1 MSGATD
7 VREILAGDG
16 EVGIDIVRSVRRWV
30 DDKVIPTADEY
41 EHANAF
47 PVELHQDMLDMG
59 LFSMIFPEEY
69 GGLGLTF
76 QTYAAVMEEISR
88 GWMSLAGMINT
99 NVIDGWAIQNFGTD
113 YQRERYLPGIV
124 SGATQACFCVTEPN
138 AGSDVQGIRTT
149 ATRDGDDY
157 VLNGN
162 KLFVTNADRGGVY
175 LTLAKTDPSI
185 EPRHRGISAFIVERD
200 TPGFTVGRMIA
211 KLGYKGAQTG
221 ELFFADARVPAVNLL
236 GGEEGFGFKQL
247 IAGLEIGRINV
258 AARGVGV
265 AQAAFDAAIAYA
277 QKRETMGQ
285 PIAQHQAI
293 QIKLAEMATK
303 IRAAR
308 LLTMEAARKKDTG
321 VRTDLEAGMAKLFA
335 SEVAAEC
342 SLEAMRIHGGI
353 GYTQELSIERYYR
366 DAPLMLVGEGTSEIQ
381 KIVIARRLL
390 ELYAAG

>member
-1 MSGATD
+1 MSVATD
-7 VREILAGDG
+7 AREILAGDG
-16 EVGIDIVRSVRRWV
+16 EIGIDIVRNVRRWV
-30 DDKVIPTADEY
+30 DEKVIPTADEY
-41 EHANAF
+41 EHANEF

-59 LFSMIFPEEY
+59 FFAMIFPEEY

-76 QTYAAVMEEISR
+76 QTYAAVIEEIAR

-99 NVIDGWAIQNFGTD
+99 NVIDGWAIQTFGTD
-113 YQRERYLPGIV
+113 DQKQRYLRGIV
-124 SGATQACFCVTEPN
+124 SGETQACFCVTEPN

-157 VLNGN
+157 ILNGN

-175 LTLAKTDPSI
+175 LALAKTDPAA
-185 EPRHRGISAFIVERD
+185 EPRHRGISAFIVERE
-200 TPGFTVGRMIA
+200 TPGFTIGRMIN
-211 KLGYKGAQTG
+211 KLGYKGAKTG
-221 ELFFADARVPAVNLL
+221 ELFFEDARVPAANLL
-236 GGEEGFGFKQL
+236 GTEEGLGFKQL

-265 AQAAFDAAIAYA
+265 AQAAFDAAITYA

-293 QIKLAEMATK
+293 QMKLADMATK

-308 LLTMEAARKKDTG
+308 LLTMESARKKDTG
-321 VRTDLEAGMAKLFA
+321 ARVDLDAGMAKLFA
-335 SEVAAEC
+335 SETAAEC
-342 SLEAMRIHGGI
+342 ALEAMRIHGGI
-353 GYTQELSIERYYR
+353 GYTEELSIERYYR

-390 ELYAAG
+390 ELYAVD